1 MARPELL
8 ALGAALCWAVGSLF
22 SARAASRMGT
32 MGFNRW
38 RLVFACAALWVAVG
52 VGGSWTPLAWSDTGL
67 LALSGLVGVCVG
79 DTALFACMN
88 RLGPR
93 RSGVLFACHAL
104 FSALL
109 AWWFLG
115 ETLWG
120 ASLAGSILL
129 VGGVMVAVR
138 WGRRDTEQHIWEA
151 TRGRLL
157 VGVGLGLTAAL
168 CQAVATLMV
177 KPLMAAGVDALS
189 GSAVRLSAA
198 LALHLVLRAS
208 RYAPAYVKAPLRWAD
223 VRNTFFSAS
232 IAMGLGMTLILQAL
246 QHGPANL
253 VGMFSSVSPV
263 LLLPMLWVVYRARPA
278 TGAWWGA
285 GMAVA
290 GTMLIV
296 WR

>member
-1 MARPELL
+1 MVRPELL

-32 MGFNRW
+32 IGFNRW
-38 RLVFACAALWVAVG
+38 RLVFACSVLWLAVG
-52 VGGSWTPLAWSDTGL
+52 ISGRWSPLAWSDAAL
-67 LALSGLVGVCVG
+67 LSLSGLVGICIG

-93 RSGVLFACHAL
+93 RSGVLFACPAL

-109 AWWFLG
+109 AWWFLD

-120 ASLAGSILL
+120 AALAGSILL
-129 VGGVMVAVR
+129 IGGVMVAVL
-138 WGRRDTEQHIWEA
+138 WGRRDTETHVWEV

-168 CQAVATLMV
+168 CQALATLMV
-177 KPLMAAGVDALS
+177 KPLMAAGVDALA

-198 LALHLVLRAS
+198 LALHLAVRTS
-208 RYAPAYVKAPLRWAD
+208 RCAPAQLNAPLQLTD
-223 VRNTFFSAS
+223 LRNTFFSAA
-232 IAMGLGMTLILQAL
+232 IAMGLGMTLILLAL
-246 QHGPANL
+246 QDGPANL
-253 VGMFSSVSPV
+253 VGLFSSVSPV
-263 LLLPMLWVVYRARPA
+263 LLLPMLWVAYRARPA

-290 GTMLIV
+290 GTGLIV

>member
-1 MARPELL
+1 LLRPELL
-8 ALGAALCWAVGSLF
+8 ALAAALCWAVGSLF

-32 MGFNRW
+32 IGFNRW
-38 RLVFACAALWVAVG
+38 RLVFACSVLWVAVG
-52 VGGSWTPLAWSDTGL
+52 IGGYWSPLAWSDAAL
-67 LALSGLVGVCVG
+67 LSLSGLVGICIG

-109 AWWFLG
+109 AWWLLD
-115 ETLWG
+115 ETLVG
-120 ASLAGSILL
+120 AALVGSVLL
-129 VGGVMVAVR
+129 VGGVMVAVV
-138 WGRRDTEQHIWEA
+138 WGRRQTEQHIWEA

-157 VGVGLGLTAAL
+157 VGVALGLTAAL
-168 CQAVATLMV
+168 CQAVATLML
-177 KPLMAAGVDALS
+177 KPLMAAGVDAVT

-198 LALHLVLRAS
+198 LALHMTLLALRY
-208 RYAPAYVKAPLRWAD
+208 RPAQLNAPLQLVD
-223 VRNTFFSAS
+223 LLNTFFSAA
-232 IAMGLGMTLILQAL
+232 IAMGLGMTLILLAL
-246 QHGPANL
+246 QNGQANL

-278 TGAWWGA
+278 SGAWWGA

-290 GTMLIV
+290 GTALIL

>member
-1 MARPELL
+1 MVRPELL

-32 MGFNRW
+32 IGFNRW
-38 RLVFACAALWVAVG
+38 RLVFACSLLWMAVG
-52 VGGSWTPLAWSDTGL
+52 VSGRWTPLAWPETGL
-67 LALSGLVGVCVG
+67 LALSGLIGICVG

-120 ASLAGSILL
+120 ATLAGSILL

-138 WGRRDTEQHIWEA
+138 WGRRETEQHVWEA

-168 CQAVATLMV
+168 CQALATLMV
-177 KPLMAAGVDALS
+177 KPLMAAGVDALA

-198 LALHLVLRAS
+198 LGLHLALRALL
-208 RYAPAYVKAPLRWAD
+208 YAPAQLNAPLLWAD
-223 VRNTFFSAS
+223 LRNTFFSAA

-278 TGAWWGA
+278 PGAWWGA
-285 GMAVA
+285 GMAVI
-290 GTMLIV
+290 GTMLIL

>member
-1 MARPELL
+1 MVRPELL

-32 MGFNRW
+32 IGFNRW
-38 RLVFACAALWVAVG
+38 RLVFACSVLWLAVG
-52 VGGSWTPLAWSDTGL
+52 ISGRWSPLAWSDAAL
-67 LALSGLVGVCVG
+67 LSLSGLVGICIG

-120 ASLAGSILL
+120 AALAGSILL
-129 VGGVMVAVR
+129 IGGVMVAVL
-138 WGRRDTEQHIWEA
+138 WGRRDTETHVWEV

-168 CQAVATLMV
+168 CQALATLMV
-177 KPLMAAGVDALS
+177 KPLMAAGVDALA

-198 LALHLVLRAS
+198 LALHLAVRTS
-208 RYAPAYVKAPLRWAD
+208 RYAPAQLNAPLQLTD
-223 VRNTFFSAS
+223 LRNTFFSAA
-232 IAMGLGMTLILQAL
+232 IAMGLGMTLILLAL
-246 QHGPANL
+246 QDGPANL
-253 VGMFSSVSPV
+253 VGLFSSVSPV
-263 LLLPMLWVVYRARPA
+263 LLLPMLWVAYRARPA

-290 GTMLIV
+290 GTGLII

>member
-1 MARPELL
+1 LLRPELL
-8 ALGAALCWAVGSLF
+8 ALAAALCWAIGSLF
-22 SARAASRMGT
+22 SARSASRMGT
-32 MGFNRW
+32 IGFNRW
-38 RLVFACAALWVAVG
+38 RLVFACSVLWLAVG
-52 VGGSWTPLAWSDTGL
+52 VGGRWSPLGWSDAAL
-67 LALSGLVGVCVG
+67 LSLSGFIGICVG

-93 RSGVLFACHAL
+93 RSGVLFACHSL

-109 AWWFLG
+109 AWWLLG

-120 ASLAGSILL
+120 AALVGGVLL
-129 VGGVMVAVR
+129 VGGVMVAVV
-138 WGRRDTEQHIWEA
+138 WGRRDSEQHIWEA

-157 VGVGLGLTAAL
+157 VGVALGLTAAL
-168 CQAVATLMV
+168 CQAVATLML
-177 KPLMAAGVDALS
+177 KPLMAAGVDAVT

-198 LALHLVLRAS
+198 LALHVVVRALR
-208 RYAPAYVKAPLRWAD
+208 YPPAQLNAPLQLAD
-223 VRNTFFSAS
+223 LRNTFFSAA
-232 IAMGLGMTLILQAL
+232 IAMGLGMTLLLLAL
-246 QHGPANL
+246 QNGQANL

-290 GTMLIV
+290 GTTLIL

>member
-1 MARPELL
+1 LVRPELL

-32 MGFNRW
+32 IGFNRW
-38 RLVFACAALWVAVG
+38 RLVFACSVLWLAVG
-52 VGGSWTPLAWSDTGL
+52 ISGRWSPLAWSDAAL
-67 LALSGLVGVCVG
+67 LSLSGLVGICIG

-120 ASLAGSILL
+120 AALAGSILL
-129 VGGVMVAVR
+129 IGGVMVAVL
-138 WGRRDTEQHIWEA
+138 WGRRDTETHVWEV

-168 CQAVATLMV
+168 CQALATLMV
-177 KPLMAAGVDALS
+177 KPLMAAGVDALA
-189 GSAVRLSAA
+189 GSAVRLGAA
-198 LALHLVLRAS
+198 LALHLAVRTS
-208 RYAPAYVKAPLRWAD
+208 RYAPAQLNAPLQLTD
-223 VRNTFFSAS
+223 LRNTFFSAA
-232 IAMGLGMTLILQAL
+232 IAMGLGMTLILLAL
-246 QHGPANL
+246 QDGPANL
-253 VGMFSSVSPV
+253 VGLFSSVSPV
-263 LLLPMLWVVYRARPA
+263 LLLPMLWVAYRARPA

-290 GTMLIV
+290 GTGLIV

>member
-1 MARPELL
+1 LVRPELL

-32 MGFNRW
+32 IGFNRW
-38 RLVFACAALWVAVG
+38 RLVFACSVLWLAVG
-52 VGGSWTPLAWSDTGL
+52 ISGRWSPLAWSDAAL
-67 LALSGLVGVCVG
+67 LSLSGLVGICIG

-120 ASLAGSILL
+120 AALAGSILL
-129 VGGVMVAVR
+129 IGGVMVAVL
-138 WGRRDTEQHIWEA
+138 WGRRDTETHVWEV

-168 CQAVATLMV
+168 CQALATLMV
-177 KPLMAAGVDALS
+177 KPLMAAGVDALA

-198 LALHLVLRAS
+198 LALHLAVRTS
-208 RYAPAYVKAPLRWAD
+208 RYAPAQLNAPLQLTD
-223 VRNTFFSAS
+223 LRNTFFSAA
-232 IAMGLGMTLILQAL
+232 IAMGLGMTLILLAL
-246 QHGPANL
+246 QDGPANL
-253 VGMFSSVSPV
+253 VGLFSSVSPV
-263 LLLPMLWVVYRARPA
+263 LLLPMLWVAYRARPA

-290 GTMLIV
+290 GTGLIV

>member
-1 MARPELL
+1 MLRPELL
-8 ALGAALCWAVGSLF
+8 ALAAALCWAVGSLF

-32 MGFNRW
+32 IGFNRW
-38 RLVFACAALWVAVG
+38 RLVFACSVLWVAVDI
-52 VGGSWTPLAWSDTGL
+52 GGHWTPLAWSDAAL
-67 LALSGLVGVCVG
+67 LSLSGFIGICIG

-109 AWWFLG
+109 AWWLLG

-120 ASLAGSILL
+120 SALVGSIFL
-129 VGGVMVAVR
+129 VAGVMVAVLR
-138 WGRRDTEQHIWEA
+138 GRRDTEQHIWEA

-157 VGVGLGLTAAL
+157 VGVALGLTAAL
-168 CQAVATLMV
+168 CQAVATLML
-177 KPLMAAGVDALS
+177 KPLMAAGVDAVA

-198 LALHLVLRAS
+198 LALHMLVRALR
-208 RYAPAYVKAPLRWAD
+208 YPPAQLNAPLQLAD
-223 VRNTFFSAS
+223 LRNTFFSAA
-232 IAMGLGMTLILQAL
+232 IAMGLGMTLILLAL
-246 QHGPANL
+246 QNGQANL

-290 GTMLIV
+290 GTALIL

>member
-1 MARPELL
+1 LVRPELL

-32 MGFNRW
+32 IGFNRW
-38 RLVFACAALWVAVG
+38 RLVFACSVLWLAVG
-52 VGGSWTPLAWSDTGL
+52 ISGRWSPLAWSDAAL
-67 LALSGLVGVCVG
+67 LSLSGLVGICIG

-120 ASLAGSILL
+120 AALAGSILL
-129 VGGVMVAVR
+129 IGGVMVAVL
-138 WGRRDTEQHIWEA
+138 WGRRDTETHIWEV

-168 CQAVATLMV
+168 CQALATLMV
-177 KPLMAAGVDALS
+177 KPLMAAGVDALA

-198 LALHLVLRAS
+198 LALHLAVRTS
-208 RYAPAYVKAPLRWAD
+208 RYAPAQLNAPLQLTD
-223 VRNTFFSAS
+223 LRNTFFSAA
-232 IAMGLGMTLILQAL
+232 IAMGLGMTLILLAL
-246 QHGPANL
+246 QDGPANL
-253 VGMFSSVSPV
+253 VGLFSSVSPV
-263 LLLPMLWVVYRARPA
+263 LLLPMLWVAYRARPA

-290 GTMLIV
+290 GPGLIV

>member
-1 MARPELL
+1 MVRPELL
-8 ALGAALCWAVGSLF
+8 ALAAALCWAVGSLF

-32 MGFNRW
+32 IGFNRW
-38 RLVFACAALWVAVG
+38 RLVFACSVLWLAVG
-52 VGGSWTPLAWSDTGL
+52 ISGRWSPLAWSDAAL
-67 LALSGLVGVCVG
+67 LSLSGLVGICIG

-120 ASLAGSILL
+120 AALAGSILL
-129 VGGVMVAVR
+129 IGGVMVAVL
-138 WGRRDTEQHIWEA
+138 WGRRNTETHVWEV

-168 CQAVATLMV
+168 CQALATLMV
-177 KPLMAAGVDALS
+177 KPLMAGGVDALA

-198 LALHLVLRAS
+198 LALHLAVRTS
-208 RYAPAYVKAPLRWAD
+208 RYAPAQLNAPLQLTD
-223 VRNTFFSAS
+223 LRNTFFSAA
-232 IAMGLGMTLILQAL
+232 IAMGLGMTLILLAL
-246 QHGPANL
+246 QDGPANL
-253 VGMFSSVSPV
+253 VGLFSSVSPV
-263 LLLPMLWVVYRARPA
+263 LLLPMLWVAYRARPA

-290 GTMLIV
+290 GTGLIV

>member
-1 MARPELL
+1 LVRPELL

-32 MGFNRW
+32 IGFNRW
-38 RLVFACAALWVAVG
+38 RLVFACSVLWLAVG
-52 VGGSWTPLAWSDTGL
+52 ISGRWSPLAWSDAAL
-67 LALSGLVGVCVG
+67 LSLSGLVGICIG

-120 ASLAGSILL
+120 AALAGSILL
-129 VGGVMVAVR
+129 IGGVMVAVL
-138 WGRRDTEQHIWEA
+138 WGRRDTETHIWEV

-157 VGVGLGLTAAL
+157 VGIGLGLTAAL
-168 CQAVATLMV
+168 CQALATLMV
-177 KPLMAAGVDALS
+177 KLLMAAGVDALA

-198 LALHLVLRAS
+198 LALHLAVRTS
-208 RYAPAYVKAPLRWAD
+208 RYAPAQLNAPLQLTD
-223 VRNTFFSAS
+223 LRNTFFSAA
-232 IAMGLGMTLILQAL
+232 IAMGLGMTLILLAL
-246 QHGPANL
+246 QDGPANL
-253 VGMFSSVSPV
+253 VGLFSSVSPV
-263 LLLPMLWVVYRARPA
+263 LLLPMLWVAYRARPA

-290 GTMLIV
+290 GTGLIM

>member
-1 MARPELL
+1 
-8 ALGAALCWAVGSLF
+8 
-22 SARAASRMGT
+22 MGT
-32 MGFNRW
+32 IGFNRW
-38 RLVFACAALWVAVG
+38 RLVFACSVLWLAVG
-52 VGGSWTPLAWSDTGL
+52 ISGRWSPLAWSDAAL
-67 LALSGLVGVCVG
+67 LSLSGLVGICIG

-120 ASLAGSILL
+120 AALAGSILL
-129 VGGVMVAVR
+129 IGGVMVAVL
-138 WGRRDTEQHIWEA
+138 WGRRDTETHVWEV

-168 CQAVATLMV
+168 CQALATLMV
-177 KPLMAAGVDALS
+177 KPLMAAGVDALA

-198 LALHLVLRAS
+198 LALHLAVRTS
-208 RYAPAYVKAPLRWAD
+208 RYAPAQLNAPLQLTD
-223 VRNTFFSAS
+223 LRNTFFSAA
-232 IAMGLGMTLILQAL
+232 IAMGLGMTLILLAL
-246 QHGPANL
+246 QDGPANL
-253 VGMFSSVSPV
+253 VGLFSSVSPV
-263 LLLPMLWVVYRARPA
+263 LLLPMLWVAYRARPA

-290 GTMLIV
+290 GTGLIV

>member
-1 MARPELL
+1 LLRPELL
-8 ALGAALCWAVGSLF
+8 ALAAALCWAVGSLF

-32 MGFNRW
+32 IGFNRW
-38 RLVFACAALWVAVG
+38 RLVFACSMLWLAVG
-52 VGGSWTPLAWSDTGL
+52 IGGRWSPLAWSDAAL
-67 LALSGLVGVCVG
+67 LALSGLVGICVG

-120 ASLAGSILL
+120 AALVGSVLL
-129 VGGVMVAVR
+129 VSGVMVAVL
-138 WGRRDTEQHIWEA
+138 WGRRVTETHVWEA

-157 VGVGLGLTAAL
+157 VGVALGLTAAL
-168 CQAVATLMV
+168 CQALATLML
-177 KPLMAAGVDALS
+177 KPLMAAGVDAVA

-198 LALHLVLRAS
+198 LALHLALRAV
-208 RYAPAYVKAPLRWAD
+208 RYAPAQLSAPLQLAD
-223 VRNTFFSAS
+223 LRNTFFSAA
-232 IAMGLGMTLILQAL
+232 IAMGLGMTLILLAL
-246 QHGPANL
+246 QHGQANL

-263 LLLPMLWVVYRARPA
+263 LLLPMLWVAYRARPA

-290 GTMLIV
+290 GTALIL

>member
-1 MARPELL
+1 LVRPELL

-32 MGFNRW
+32 IGFNRW
-38 RLVFACAALWVAVG
+38 RLVFACSVLWLAVG
-52 VGGSWTPLAWSDTGL
+52 ISGRWSPLAWSDAAL
-67 LALSGLVGVCVG
+67 LSLSGLVGICIG

-120 ASLAGSILL
+120 AALAGSILL
-129 VGGVMVAVR
+129 IGGVMVAVL
-138 WGRRDTEQHIWEA
+138 WGRRDTETHVWEV

-168 CQAVATLMV
+168 CQALATLMV
-177 KPLMAAGVDALS
+177 KPLMAAGVDALA

-198 LALHLVLRAS
+198 LALHLAVRTS
-208 RYAPAYVKAPLRWAD
+208 RYAPAQLNAPLQLTD
-223 VRNTFFSAS
+223 LRNTFFSAA
-232 IAMGLGMTLILQAL
+232 IAMGLGMTLILLAL
-246 QHGPANL
+246 QDGPANL
-253 VGMFSSVSPV
+253 VGLFSSVSPV
-263 LLLPMLWVVYRARPA
+263 LLLPMLWVAYRARPA

-290 GTMLIV
+290 GTGLII

>member
-1 MARPELL
+1 MVRPELL

-32 MGFNRW
+32 IGFNRW
-38 RLVFACAALWVAVG
+38 RLVFACSVLWLAVG
-52 VGGSWTPLAWSDTGL
+52 ISGRWSPLAWSDAAL
-67 LALSGLVGVCVG
+67 LSLSGLVGICIG

-120 ASLAGSILL
+120 AALAGSILL
-129 VGGVMVAVR
+129 IGGVMVAVL
-138 WGRRDTEQHIWEA
+138 WGRRDTETHVWEV

-168 CQAVATLMV
+168 CQALATLMV
-177 KPLMAAGVDALS
+177 KPLMAAGVDALA
-189 GSAVRLSAA
+189 GSAVRLGAA
-198 LALHLVLRAS
+198 LALHLAVRTS
-208 RYAPAYVKAPLRWAD
+208 RYAPAQLNAPLQLTD
-223 VRNTFFSAS
+223 LRNTFFSAA
-232 IAMGLGMTLILQAL
+232 IAMGLGMTLILLAL
-246 QHGPANL
+246 QDGPANL
-253 VGMFSSVSPV
+253 VGLFSSVSPV
-263 LLLPMLWVVYRARPA
+263 LLLPMLWVAYRARPA

-290 GTMLIV
+290 GTGLII

>member
-1 MARPELL
+1 MVRPELL

-32 MGFNRW
+32 IGFNRW
-38 RLVFACAALWVAVG
+38 RLVFACSVLWLAVG
-52 VGGSWTPLAWSDTGL
+52 ISGRWSPLAWSDAAL
-67 LALSGLVGVCVG
+67 LSLSGLVGICIG

-120 ASLAGSILL
+120 AALAGSILL
-129 VGGVMVAVR
+129 IGGVMVAVL
-138 WGRRDTEQHIWEA
+138 WGRRDTETHIWEV

-168 CQAVATLMV
+168 CQALATLMV
-177 KPLMAAGVDALS
+177 KPLMAAGVDALA

-198 LALHLVLRAS
+198 LALHLAVRTS
-208 RYAPAYVKAPLRWAD
+208 RYAPAQLNAPLQLTD
-223 VRNTFFSAS
+223 LRNTFFSAA
-232 IAMGLGMTLILQAL
+232 IAMGLGMTLILLAL
-246 QHGPANL
+246 QDGPANL
-253 VGMFSSVSPV
+253 VGLFSSVSPV
-263 LLLPMLWVVYRARPA
+263 LLLPMLWVAYRARPA

-290 GTMLIV
+290 GPGLIV

>member
-1 MARPELL
+1 MVRPELL

-32 MGFNRW
+32 IGFNRW
-38 RLVFACAALWVAVG
+38 RLVFACSLLWMAVG
-52 VGGSWTPLAWSDTGL
+52 VSGRWTPLAWPETGL
-67 LALSGLVGVCVG
+67 LALSGLIGICVG

-120 ASLAGSILL
+120 ATLAGSILL

-138 WGRRDTEQHIWEA
+138 WGRRETEQHVWEA

-168 CQAVATLMV
+168 CQALATLMV
-177 KPLMAAGVDALS
+177 KPLMAAGVDALA

-198 LALHLVLRAS
+198 LGLHLALRALL
-208 RYAPAYVKAPLRWAD
+208 YAPAQLNTPLLWAD
-223 VRNTFFSAS
+223 LRNTFFSAA

-278 TGAWWGA
+278 PGAWWGA
-285 GMAVA
+285 GMAVI
-290 GTMLIV
+290 GTMLIL

>member
-1 MARPELL
+1 LARPELL

-32 MGFNRW
+32 IGFNRW
-38 RLVFACAALWVAVG
+38 RLIFACSVLWLAVGISGRWSPLGWPDAALL
-52 VGGSWTPLAWSDTGL
+52 S
-67 LALSGLVGVCVG
+67 LSGLVGICVG

-120 ASLAGSILL
+120 AALAGSILL
-129 VGGVMVAVR
+129 IGGVMVAVR
-138 WGRRDTEQHIWEA
+138 WGRRDTEPHVWEA

-157 VGVGLGLTAAL
+157 VGIALGLTAAL
-168 CQAVATLMV
+168 CQALATLMV
-177 KPLMAAGVDALS
+177 KPLMAAGVDAVE

-198 LALHLVLRAS
+198 LVLHLAVRAL
-208 RYAPAYVKAPLRWAD
+208 RYAPAQLNAPLQLTD
-223 VRNTFFSAS
+223 LRNTFFSAA
-232 IAMGLGMTLILQAL
+232 IAMGLGMTLILLAL
-246 QHGPANL
+246 KHGQANL

-263 LLLPMLWVVYRARPA
+263 LLLPMLWVVYRAHPA

-290 GTMLIV
+290 GTALLL
-296 WR
+296 WH

>member
-1 MARPELL
+1 MVRPELL

-32 MGFNRW
+32 IGFNRW
-38 RLVFACAALWVAVG
+38 RLVFACTVLWLAVG
-52 VGGSWTPLAWSDTGL
+52 TSGRWSPLAWSDAGL
-67 LALSGLVGVCVG
+67 LALSGVVGICIG

-120 ASLAGSILL
+120 AALVGSILL

-138 WGRRDTEQHIWEA
+138 WGRRETEHHVWEA

-157 VGVGLGLTAAL
+157 VGVALGLTAAL
-168 CQAVATLMV
+168 CQALATLMV
-177 KPLMAAGVDALS
+177 KPLMAAGVDALA

-198 LALHLVLRAS
+198 LALHLALRAL
-208 RYAPAYVKAPLRWAD
+208 RYAPAQLNAPLSGAD
-223 VRNTFFSAS
+223 LRNTFFSAA
-232 IAMGLGMTLILQAL
+232 IAMGLGMTLILLAL
-246 QHGPANL
+246 QHGQANL
-253 VGMFSSVSPV
+253 VGLFSSVSPV

-278 TGAWWGA
+278 AGAWWGA
-285 GMAVA
+285 GMAVV
-290 GTMLIV
+290 GTALIM